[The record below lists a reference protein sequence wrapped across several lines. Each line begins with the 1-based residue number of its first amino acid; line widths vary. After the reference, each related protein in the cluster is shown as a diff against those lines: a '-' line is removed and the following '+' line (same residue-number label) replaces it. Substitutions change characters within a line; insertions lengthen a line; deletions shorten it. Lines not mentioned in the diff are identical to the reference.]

1 VAGARLVGVNVGVL
15 GTGVVGRSIATRLV
29 ELGHVVALGTRD
41 TTNPRAREW
50 LDKVGTTR
58 GSRIGT
64 FAQAAAHGA
73 LLVNATL
80 GAGSIAALK
89 LAGDRNLHDK
99 VLVDVANPV
108 DLSQGMPPSLS
119 VVNTDSLAEQ
129 IQRSFPDVKVVKCLN
144 TVNVTVMTHPTRLPE
159 DTTMFVAGNDAEAKA
174 TVADLLRSFGWRS
187 ILDLG
192 GIEAAR
198 GMEMYLML
206 WLSLASAQGTAT
218 FNVKIVRR

>member
-1 VAGARLVGVNVGVL
+1 
-15 GTGVVGRSIATRLV
+15 
-29 ELGHVVALGTRD
+29 
-41 TTNPRAREW
+41 
-50 LDKVGTTR
+50 
-58 GSRIGT
+58 
-64 FAQAAAHGA
+64 
-73 LLVNATL
+73 
-80 GAGSIAALK
+80 
-89 LAGDRNLHDK
+89 
-99 VLVDVANPV
+99 VLVDVANPI
-108 DLSQGMPPSLS
+108 DLSHGMPPSLS

-129 IQRSFPDVKVVKCLN
+129 IQRTFPDLKVVKCLN
-144 TVNVTVMTHPTRLPE
+144 TVNVAVMTHPERLGE

-206 WLSLASAQGTAT
+206 WLSLASAQGTAA